1 MIIASFLTLFY
12 RFLYD
17 SPLHYRR
24 KLQDDLAAKA
34 LEMYHDQD
42 AENIEL
48 SSTSVKTKTMSV
60 KMLLTRQYIKPFLIL
75 NVLFLLMLFSGK
87 FVIEMFAVEILEE
100 LVTDGVDE
108 NIATILLGKD
118 LKIMIVDN
126 LIFQDLFT
134 LLDHSCSYH

>member
-1 MIIASFLTLFY
+1 
-12 RFLYD
+12 
-17 SPLHYRR
+17 
-24 KLQDDLAAKA
+24 
-34 LEMYHDQD
+34 MYHDQD

-48 SSTSVKTKTMSV
+48 SSTSLKTKTVSV
-60 KMLLTRQYIKPFLIL
+60 KMLLTWQYIKPFLIL

-87 FVIEMFAVEILEE
+87 FVIEMFAVEILEQ

-118 LKIMIVDN
+118 LKIMVVDN

-134 LLDHSCSYH
+134 LLDHSCSCH

>member
-1 MIIASFLTLFY
+1 
-12 RFLYD
+12 
-17 SPLHYRR
+17 
-24 KLQDDLAAKA
+24 
-34 LEMYHDQD
+34 MYHDQD

-48 SSTSVKTKTMSV
+48 SSTSLKTKTVSV
-60 KMLLTRQYIKPFLIL
+60 KMLLTWQYIKPFLIL

-87 FVIEMFAVEILEE
+87 FVIEMFAVEILEQ

-118 LKIMIVDN
+118 LKIMVVDN